1 MRPLL
6 ALLLPALA
14 LAAGE
19 VRVFILAGQ
28 SNMEGQAVVDLTGKN
43 YNDGK
48 GTLVDFL
55 GKADGA
61 RFRDTLRNPDGSWR
75 TRDDVFVRY
84 ERERAP
90 TLKGPLGT
98 GYSVYGSHHFGPEL
112 MCGHALGDAHE
123 EPVLLIK
130 CAWGGKSLIKDYRPP
145 SAGGETGPY
154 YLKML
159 SQVREALRTM
169 EEDFPALRGRT
180 PRLSGLVWYQG
191 WNDGIDPKK
200 AVPEYAS
207 NLAHLI
213 RDVRRELGTPD
224 LPVVVGELTGP
235 WRDAPPEWE
244 RLRAAQR
251 EVTLAP
257 EFAASTAFA
266 PTRDFVRRAEDS
278 PNPGH
283 GHHEFGNAETY
294 LLIGESLGRQMA
306 LLSSPLRILSPAEM
320 QVVQRRADGRAR
332 LDLRGRMRGLD
343 ASGATL
349 EWRPSVAGAK
359 EARWVP
365 LRIEAKGEDFVSTI
379 EFPAGGWYGLEVR
392 ATSGARVLASAK
404 VGRFGAGEIFVVAGQ
419 SNSANHGEERM
430 TARSPLVVNFDG
442 TVWRACADPQP
453 GASGR
458 GGSFVPALGDLLA
471 ERLKVPVAFV
481 TTGIGAT
488 SVREWLPAGTK
499 FAAPPT
505 IESRVEKLPSG
516 EWASK
521 GAAYAMLVG
530 RMRPLGPNGFRAV
543 LWHQGESD
551 ANQRDATRTLPGRL
565 YAEHLSLLIGSSR
578 KEVGWDAPWMVAQVS
593 YHTPDDMGSEDIRAA
608 QASLWGKDRVL
619 RGPDSDALRG
629 ALRER
634 GGKGVH
640 FSGDGQRTLAR
651 AWADLLIPW
660 IEGR

>member
-1 MRPLL
+1 MRTLL
-6 ALLLPALA
+6 ALLLPLLA
-14 LAAGE
+14 SAAGD

-28 SNMEGQAVVDLTGKN
+28 SNMEGQAVVDLKGKD
-43 YNDGK
+43 YNEGK

-55 GKADGA
+55 GKEAGA
-61 RFRDTLRNPDGSWR
+61 RFRGVLKNADGSWR

-84 ERERAP
+84 DRERNP
-90 TLKGPLGT
+90 SLKGPLGI
-98 GYSVYGSHHFGPEL
+98 GFAVYGGHHFGPEL
-112 MCGHALGDAHE
+112 MCGHVLGDANDD
-123 EPVLLIK
+123 PVLLIK
-130 CAWGGKSLIKDYRPP
+130 CAWGGKSLVKDYRPP

-154 YLKML
+154 YLRMV
-159 SQVREALRTM
+159 SQVREALRDM
-169 EEDFPALRGRT
+169 EKDFPALRGRT

-191 WNDGIDPKK
+191 WNDGIDPRK

-213 RDVRRELGTPD
+213 RDLRKEFAVPD

-244 RLRAAQR
+244 RLRAAQKS
-251 EVTLAP
+251 VTLQP
-257 EFAASTAFA
+257 EFAATTAFA
-266 PTRDFVRRAEDS
+266 PTRDSVRRAEDS

-294 LLIGESLGRQMA
+294 LLSGESLGAQMA
-306 LLSSPLRILSPAEM
+306 RISSPLRIFSPAEL

-332 LDLRGRMRGLD
+332 LDLRGRLRGLD

-349 EWRPSVAGAK
+349 EWRPVVAGAG
-359 EARWVP
+359 ESRWVP
-365 LRIEAKGEDFVSTI
+365 LRIEARGDEFMSTV

-392 ATSGARVLASAK
+392 ATSGERVLARAK
-404 VGRFGAGEIFVVAGQ
+404 VGRFGAGEILVVAGQ
-419 SNSANHGEERM
+419 SNSANHGEEKL

-442 TVWRACADPQP
+442 TSWNPCADPQP
-453 GASGR
+453 GASGAR
-458 GGSFVPALGDLLA
+458 GSFVPALGDLLA

-481 TTGIGAT
+481 TAGIGAT
-488 SVREWLPAGTK
+488 SVREWLPAGTR
-499 FAAPPT
+499 FPNPPT
-505 IESRVEKLPSG
+505 IESRVERLPTG

-521 GAAYAMLVG
+521 GAAYDALVG
-530 RMRPLGPNGFRAV
+530 RMRPFGPNGFRAV

-565 YAEHLSLLIGSSR
+565 YAEHLGLLVSSSR
-578 KEVGWDAPWMVAQVS
+578 KDIGWDAPWMVAQVS
-593 YHTPDDMGSEDIRAA
+593 YHTPDDPGSEDIRAA
-608 QASLWGKDRVL
+608 QASLWGKDGIV

-629 ALRER
+629 ALREG

-640 FSGDGQRTLAR
+640 FSGEGQRALAR

-660 IEGR
+660 MEGR